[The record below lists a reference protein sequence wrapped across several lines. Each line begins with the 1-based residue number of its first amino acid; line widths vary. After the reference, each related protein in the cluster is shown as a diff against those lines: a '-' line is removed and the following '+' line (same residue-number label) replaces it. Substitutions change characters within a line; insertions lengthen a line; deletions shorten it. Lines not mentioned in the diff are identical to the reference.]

1 MVIVFVPGPF
11 IRVLGHP
18 FQMAFFWLKNMG
30 RDIQTTYL
38 TTMPNPAGC
47 NPFGQK
53 TSGAA
58 IFGQP
63 NWRRHRHHRPALL
76 PRSESFRSQPTALP
90 DSMSVEDNEV
100 WKRGEIHYT
109 LED

>member
-1 MVIVFVPGPF
+1 MVIVFVPYF
-11 IRVLGHP
+11 IRVLGPPSKWP
-18 FQMAFFWLKNMG
+18 FSGLKNMG

-47 NPFGQK
+47 KPFGQK
-53 TSGAA
+53 TSGAV

-76 PRSESFRSQPTALP
+76 PRSES
-90 DSMSVEDNEV
+90 
-100 WKRGEIHYT
+100 
-109 LED
+109 